1 MILYSVLY
9 GIFLQGNIMQPKQ
22 LIRQFQKY
30 GSGVILFNA
39 LLFIIIMGSSFPL
52 FKDSRLLLSFVAI
65 WAISFLSL
73 FSYYMWMV
81 KSILTLFDSDDP
93 QKHQK
98 TFKKFK
104 SSAQQTML
112 LNIGYL
118 IIVYIPLLFLM
129 YFKFGYNN
137 LFYHFYVFFI
147 LVFVFLFIGFNSR
160 QVWYTRTYPLG
171 RFGIPIA
178 VQRLR
183 SKIISIVI
191 PVTLLTSVI
200 MLVLFYRIDKSN
212 VDSLLSARIIDSFTS
227 IQLDSNESFFQ
238 SIPNVIKEYGGVVLV
253 SENDIVVMSNR
264 DEYISL
270 PLAKTIIKGNQP
282 YFLYN
287 DTLQFLQNIKTTMYS
302 KTYGV
307 FDKTQSVLFGYNV
320 PQSNCTIIAAFPEK
334 VLYKTVYRSLF
345 FIVLGIIVV
354 NLIIRYII
362 NRQLMKLSKAIDVAM
377 PALQKATKGDLS
389 GEITLIKSRDIME
402 DFIRS
407 FIGFREVIIE
417 FIQKSN
423 ELSEKVLISSEA
435 LAFSG
440 KSIKEESSQQAQ
452 NIEQVTSIIAELSSS
467 FYTIASDANKQS
479 DILKNLEDIV
489 NNLNASMNILNNDAR
504 QVIVAIKGV
513 EKSAHDSETLVTTT
527 AESSKQI
534 ATFFENIM
542 NVIGLISDIA
552 EQVNLLSL
560 NASIEAARA
569 GEHGRGFAV
578 VAEEISRLA
587 DRTSQNLK
595 EISKIINDGNT
606 AMNNNMNM
614 MDAMRKVL
622 IHIMQDIERSVTL
635 ITGFIE
641 TINQRVQD
649 FSRIHEG
656 IVSASEFSKGLSL
669 SMTELSDN
677 TKKIVQSIENV
688 NAVAGQFVVLSE
700 NLTNTSSELESM
712 SAELKKVIERFKIE

>member
-1 MILYSVLY
+1 
-9 GIFLQGNIMQPKQ
+9 MQPKQ

-39 LLFIIIMGSSFPL
+39 LLFIIIMSNAFPL
-52 FKDSRLLLSFVAI
+52 FKDSRLLLSFVI
-65 WAISFLSL
+65 LWVISFSSL
-73 FSYYMWMV
+73 FSYYTWMV

-93 QKHQK
+93 QKHEK
-98 TFKKFK
+98 IFKKFK

-118 IIVYIPLLFLM
+118 IIVYIPLFFLM

-171 RFGIPIA
+171 RLGIPIA

-191 PVTLLTSVI
+191 PVTLLTSVF

-227 IQLDSNESFFQ
+227 IQLESNESFSQ

-270 PLAKTIIKGNQP
+270 PLAKTITKGNQP

-302 KTYGV
+302 KTYGI
-307 FDKTQSVLFGYNV
+307 FDKTQSVLFAYNV
-320 PQSNCTIIAAFPEK
+320 PQSNRTIIAAFNEK
-334 VLYKTVYRSLF
+334 VLYKTVYSSLF
-345 FIVLGIIVV
+345 FIVLGIIIV
-354 NLIIRYII
+354 NLIIGYII

-389 GEITLIKSRDIME
+389 GEITVIKSRDIME

-407 FIGFREVIIE
+407 FIGFREVIIK

-440 KSIKEESSQQAQ
+440 KSIKDESSQQAQ
-452 NIEQVTSIIAELSSS
+452 NIEQITSIIAELSSS

-504 QVIVAIKGV
+504 QVIIAIKGV
-513 EKSAHDSETLVTTT
+513 EKSTHDSETLVTTT

-595 EISKIINDGNT
+595 EISKIINDGNI

-622 IHIMQDIERSVTL
+622 IQIMQDIERSVTL

-677 TKKIVQSIENV
+677 TKKIVKSIENV

-712 SAELKKVIERFKIE
+712 AAELKKVIERFKIE

>member
-1 MILYSVLY
+1 
-9 GIFLQGNIMQPKQ
+9 MQPKQ
-22 LIRQFQKY
+22 IIRQFQKY

-39 LLFIIIMGSSFPL
+39 LLFVIIMSTSFPL
-52 FKDSRLLLSFVAI
+52 FKDIRLLVSFIMLWV
-65 WAISFLSL
+65 ISFSSL
-73 FSYYMWMV
+73 FTYYMWMV
-81 KSILTLFDSDDP
+81 KSILRLFESDDP
-93 QKHQK
+93 QRYEKI
-98 TFKKFK
+98 FNKFK
-104 SSAQQTML
+104 TSAQQTML
-112 LNIGYL
+112 LNMGYL
-118 IIVYIPLLFLM
+118 IIVYIPLFFLM

-137 LFYHFYVFFI
+137 LYYHFYVFFI
-147 LVFVFLFIGFNSR
+147 LVFVFLFIGFNSM

-171 RFGIPIA
+171 RFGIPVA

-191 PVTLLTSVI
+191 PITLLTSVFL
-200 MLVLFYRIDKSN
+200 LVLFYRIDKSN
-212 VDSLLSARIIDSFTS
+212 VDSLLTARINDSFTS
-227 IQLDSNESFFQ
+227 IQLDNNEIFTQ
-238 SIPNVIKEYGGVVLV
+238 SIPTVIKEYEGVILV
-253 SENDIVVMSNR
+253 TEDNTVVMSNR
-264 DEYISL
+264 DEFISL
-270 PLAKTIIKGNQP
+270 PINQTIKKGNQP
-282 YFLYN
+282 QFLYT
-287 DTLQFLQNIKTTMYS
+287 DTLKFIKNIKTMKYP
-302 KTYGV
+302 KIEGV
-307 FDKTQSVLFGYNV
+307 FDGNQAVLYGYNV
-320 PQSNCTIIAAFPEK
+320 PQSNRTIIAAFNEK
-334 VLYKTVYRSLF
+334 ILYKTVYRSLF
-345 FIVLGIIVV
+345 FIILGMIVV
-354 NLIIRYII
+354 NLIIRYLI
-362 NRQLMKLSKAIDVAM
+362 NKQLMKLSKAIDIAM

-440 KSIKEESSQQAQ
+440 KSIKEEASQQAQ
-452 NIEQVTSIIAELSSS
+452 NIEQVTSIIAEVSSS

-489 NNLNASMNILNNDAR
+489 NNLNAAMNILNNDAQ
-504 QVIVAIKGV
+504 QVIVAIRGV
-513 EKSAHDSETLVTTT
+513 EKSAHDSENLVTST
-527 AESSKQI
+527 AESSRQI
-534 ATFFENIM
+534 ASFFENIM

-587 DRTSQNLK
+587 DRTAQNVK
-595 EISKIINDGNT
+595 EISKIINEGNT
-606 AMNNNMNM
+606 AMNSNMSM
-614 MDAMRKVL
+614 MDTMRKVL
-622 IHIMQDIERSVTL
+622 MNIMQDIERSVTL

-641 TINQRVQD
+641 TINKRVQD
-649 FSRIHEG
+649 FAKIHEG
-656 IVSASEFSKGLSL
+656 IASASEFSKGLSL
-669 SMTELSDN
+669 SMAELSDN

-688 NAVAGQFVVLSE
+688 NAVAGQFVALSE

-712 SAELKKVIERFKIE
+712 AAELKKVIEHFKI

>member
-1 MILYSVLY
+1 
-9 GIFLQGNIMQPKQ
+9 MQPKQ
-22 LIRQFQKY
+22 IIRQFQKY

-39 LLFIIIMGSSFPL
+39 LLFVIIMSTSFPL
-52 FKDSRLLLSFVAI
+52 FKDIRLLVSFIILWV
-65 WAISFLSL
+65 ISFSSL
-73 FSYYMWMV
+73 FTYYMWMV
-81 KSILTLFDSDDP
+81 KSILRLFESDDP
-93 QKHQK
+93 QRYEKI
-98 TFKKFK
+98 FNKFK
-104 SSAQQTML
+104 TSAQQTML
-112 LNIGYL
+112 LNMGYL
-118 IIVYIPLLFLM
+118 IIVYIPLFFLM

-137 LFYHFYVFFI
+137 LYYHFYVFFI
-147 LVFVFLFIGFNSR
+147 LVFVFLFIGFNSM

-171 RFGIPIA
+171 RFGIPVA

-191 PVTLLTSVI
+191 PITLLTSVFL
-200 MLVLFYRIDKSN
+200 LVLFYCIDKSN
-212 VDSLLSARIIDSFTS
+212 VDSLLSARINDGFTS
-227 IQLDSNESFFQ
+227 IQLDNDEIFTQ
-238 SIPNVIKEYGGVVLV
+238 SIPTVIKEYEGVILV
-253 SENDIVVMSNR
+253 TEDNTVVMSNR
-264 DEYISL
+264 DEFISL
-270 PLAKTIIKGNQP
+270 PITQTIKKGNQP
-282 YFLYN
+282 QFLYN
-287 DTLQFLQNIKTTMYS
+287 DTLQFTKNIKTMRYQ
-302 KTYGV
+302 KIEGV
-307 FDKTQSVLFGYNV
+307 FDGNQAILFGYNM
-320 PQSNCTIIAAFPEK
+320 PESNHTIIAAFNEK
-334 VLYKTVYRSLF
+334 ILYKTVYRSLF
-345 FIVLGIIVV
+345 FIILGMIVV
-354 NLIIRYII
+354 NLIIRYLI
-362 NRQLMKLSKAIDVAM
+362 NKQLMKLSKAIDIAM

-440 KSIKEESSQQAQ
+440 KSIKEEASQQAQ
-452 NIEQVTSIIAELSSS
+452 NIEQVTSIIAEVSSS

-489 NNLNASMNILNNDAR
+489 NNLNAAMNILNNDAQ
-504 QVIVAIKGV
+504 QVIVAIRGV
-513 EKSAHDSETLVTTT
+513 EKSAHDSENLVTST
-527 AESSKQI
+527 AESSRQI
-534 ATFFENIM
+534 ASFFENIM

-595 EISKIINDGNT
+595 EISKIINEGNT
-606 AMNNNMNM
+606 AMNSNMSM
-614 MDAMRKVL
+614 MDTMRKVL
-622 IHIMQDIERSVTL
+622 MNIMQDIERSVTL
-635 ITGFIE
+635 ITGFME

-649 FSRIHEG
+649 FAKIHEG
-656 IVSASEFSKGLSL
+656 ITSASEFSKGLSL
-669 SMTELSDN
+669 SMAELSDN

-688 NAVAGQFVVLSE
+688 NAVAGQFVALSE

-712 SAELKKVIERFKIE
+712 AAELKKVIERFKI

>member
-1 MILYSVLY
+1 
-9 GIFLQGNIMQPKQ
+9 MQPKQ
-22 LIRQFQKY
+22 IIKQFQKY

-39 LLFIIIMGSSFPL
+39 LLFIIIISNSFPL
-52 FKDSRLLLSFVAI
+52 FKDYRLLVSFFIFWV
-65 WAISFLSL
+65 ISFTSL
-73 FSYYMWMV
+73 FMYYMWMV
-81 KSILTLFDSDDP
+81 KSILRLFESDDP
-93 QKHQK
+93 KKHEK
-98 TFKKFK
+98 IFNKFK
-104 SSAQQTML
+104 TSAQQTML

-118 IIVYIPLLFLM
+118 LIVYIPLFFLM

-137 LFYHFYVFFI
+137 LYFHFYIFFI
-147 LVFVFLFIGFNSR
+147 LIFVFLFIGYNSM

-171 RFGIPIA
+171 RFGIPVA

-191 PVTLLTSVI
+191 PITLLTSVFL
-200 MLVLFYRIDKSN
+200 LVLFYRIDKSN
-212 VDSLLSARIIDSFTS
+212 VDSLVSARIFDSFAS
-227 IQLDSNESFFQ
+227 IQMDSNETFLQ
-238 SIPNVIKEYGGVVLV
+238 SIPAVIKEYEGVVLV

-264 DEYISL
+264 DNFISL
-270 PLAKTIIKGNQP
+270 PLTQTITKGNQP
-282 YFLYN
+282 EFLYQN
-287 DTLQFLQNIKTTMYS
+287 TLQFFKNITKTNYL
-302 KTYGV
+302 KVYGV
-307 FDKTQSVLFGYNV
+307 FDGNQSVLFSYIV
-320 PQSNCTIIAAFPEK
+320 PQTNRTIIAAFNEK
-334 VLYKTVYRSLF
+334 VLYKTVYTSLF
-345 FIVLGIIVV
+345 FIILGMIVV
-354 NLIIRYII
+354 NLIIRYLI
-362 NRQLMKLSKAIDVAM
+362 NRQLMKLSKAIDIAM
-377 PALQKATKGDLS
+377 PVLQKATKGDLS
-389 GEITLIKSRDIME
+389 GQITLIKSRDIME

-407 FIGFREVIIE
+407 FIGFREVIID

-440 KSIKEESSQQAQ
+440 KSIKEESLQQAQ

-479 DILKNLEDIV
+479 EILKNLEDIV
-489 NNLNASMNILNNDAR
+489 NNLNAAMNTLNNDAR
-504 QVIVAIKGV
+504 QVMVSIK
-513 EKSAHDSETLVTTT
+513 EIQKSAHDSETLVTST

-587 DRTSQNLK
+587 DRTSQNVK
-595 EISKIINDGNT
+595 EITKIINEGNT
-606 AMNNNMNM
+606 AMNNNMTM
-614 MDAMRKVL
+614 MSTMQKVL
-622 IHIMQDIERSVTL
+622 INIMQDIERSVTL

-649 FSRIHEG
+649 FARIHEG
-656 IVSASEFSKGLSL
+656 IASASEFSKGLSL
-669 SMTELSDN
+669 SMSELSDN

-688 NAVAGQFVVLSE
+688 NAVAGQFVALSE

-712 SAELKKVIERFKIE
+712 AAELKKVIERFKI

>member
-1 MILYSVLY
+1 
-9 GIFLQGNIMQPKQ
+9 
-22 LIRQFQKY
+22 
-30 GSGVILFNA
+30 
-39 LLFIIIMGSSFPL
+39 
-52 FKDSRLLLSFVAI
+52 
-65 WAISFLSL
+65 
-73 FSYYMWMV
+73 
-81 KSILTLFDSDDP
+81 
-93 QKHQK
+93 
-98 TFKKFK
+98 
-104 SSAQQTML
+104 
-112 LNIGYL
+112 
-118 IIVYIPLLFLM
+118 
-129 YFKFGYNN
+129 
-137 LFYHFYVFFI
+137 YVFFI
-147 LVFVFLFIGFNSR
+147 LLFVFVFIGFNSR

-171 RFGIPIA
+171 RYGIPIA

-191 PVTLLTSVI
+191 PITLLTSVFI
-200 MLVLFYRIDKSN
+200 LVLFYRIDKSN
-212 VDSLLSARIIDSFTS
+212 VASLLSARIIDSFTS
-227 IQLDSNESFFQ
+227 IQLESNESFSQ
-238 SIPNVIKEYGGVVLV
+238 SIPNVIKEYGGVILV
-253 SENDIVVMSNR
+253 IENDVVIMSNR

-270 PLAKTIIKGNQP
+270 PLEKTIIKGNQP

-287 DTLQFLQNIKTTMYS
+287 DTLEFIQNIKTTMYS
-302 KTYGV
+302 KTYGI
-307 FDKTQSVLFGYNV
+307 FDKKQSVLFGYNV
-320 PQSNCTIIAAFPEK
+320 PQSNRTIIAAFEEK
-334 VLYKTVYRSLF
+334 VLYGTVYRSLF
-345 FIVLGIIVV
+345 FIVIGIIIV
-354 NLIIRYII
+354 NLIVQYII
-362 NRQLMKLSKAIDVAM
+362 NRQLLKLSKAIDVAI

-440 KSIKEESSQQAQ
+440 KSIKEESSHQAQ

-489 NNLNASMNILNNDAR
+489 NNLNTSMNILNNDAQ

-513 EKSAHDSETLVTTT
+513 ENSAHESEILVTTT

-534 ATFFENIM
+534 ATFFGNIM

-587 DRTSQNLK
+587 DRTAQNLK

-614 MDAMRKVL
+614 MDSMRKVL

-649 FSRIHEG
+649 FSGIHEG
-656 IVSASEFSKGLSL
+656 IASASEFSKGLSL

-688 NAVAGQFVVLSE
+688 NAVAGQFVALSE
-700 NLTNTSSELESM
+700 NLTTTSSELESM
-712 SAELKKVIERFKIE
+712 AAELKKVIERFKIE

>member
-1 MILYSVLY
+1 
-9 GIFLQGNIMQPKQ
+9 MQPKQ
-22 LIRQFQKY
+22 LLRQFQKY
-30 GSGVILFNA
+30 GAGVILFNA
-39 LLFIIIMGSSFPL
+39 LIFITIMSTSFPL
-52 FKDSRLLLSFVAI
+52 FEDYRLLLSFLILWV
-65 WAISFLSL
+65 ISFSSL
-73 FSYYMWMV
+73 FVYYTRTIWKV
-81 KSILTLFDSDDP
+81 ITLILSDDP
-93 QKHQK
+93 QKNEK
-98 TFKKFK
+98 IFNRFKR
-104 SSAQQTML
+104 SAQETMFM
-112 LNIGYL
+112 NMGYL
-118 IIVYIPLLFLM
+118 IIVYIPLFFLM

-137 LFYHFYVFFI
+137 LYYHFYVFFI
-147 LVFVFLFIGFNSR
+147 LVFVFFFIGFNSM

-171 RFGIPIA
+171 RFGIPVA

-191 PVTLLTSVI
+191 PITLLTSVFL
-200 MLVLFYRIDKSN
+200 LVLFYRIDKSN
-212 VDSLLSARIIDSFTS
+212 VDALLSARIMDSFTS
-227 IQLDSNESFFQ
+227 IQLDNNESFLQ

-253 SENDIVVMSNR
+253 SENEIVTMSNR
-264 DEYISL
+264 DEFISL
-270 PLAKTIIKGNQP
+270 PLAQTIKKGNQP
-282 YFLYN
+282 QFLYN
-287 DTLQFLQNIKTTMYS
+287 DTLQFIQNINSTTYS

-307 FDKTQSVLFGYNV
+307 FDGSQSVLFGYNV
-320 PQSNCTIIAAFPEK
+320 PDSDRIIIASFNEK
-334 VLYKTVYRSLF
+334 LFYLAVYRSLF
-345 FIVLGIIVV
+345 FIVLGMIVV

-362 NRQLMKLSKAIDVAM
+362 NKKLMKLSKAIDIAM

-423 ELSEKVLISSEA
+423 ELSEKVLTSSEA

-440 KSIKEESSQQAQ
+440 KSIKDEASQQAQ

-479 DILKNLEDIV
+479 DLLKNLEDIV
-489 NNLNASMNILNNDAR
+489 NNLNAAMNILNNDAQ
-504 QVIVAIKGV
+504 QVIVSIKAV
-513 EKSAHDSETLVTTT
+513 EKSAHDSETLVTSTS
-527 AESSKQI
+527 ESSKQI

-606 AMNNNMNM
+606 AMNNNMSM
-614 MDAMRKVL
+614 MDTMRKVL
-622 IHIMQDIERSVTL
+622 INIMQDIERSVTL
-635 ITGFIE
+635 ITRFIE

-649 FSRIHEG
+649 FARIHEG
-656 IVSASEFSKGLSL
+656 IISASEFSKGLSL

-688 NAVAGQFVVLSE
+688 NAVAGQFVALSE

-712 SAELKKVIERFKIE
+712 AAELKKIIERFKIG

>member
-1 MILYSVLY
+1 
-9 GIFLQGNIMQPKQ
+9 MQPKQ
-22 LIRQFQKY
+22 LIKQFQKY

-39 LLFIIIMGSSFPL
+39 LLFVIIMSNSFPL
-52 FKDSRLLLSFVAI
+52 FKDIRLLLAFIIFWV
-65 WAISFLSL
+65 ISFSSL
-73 FSYYMWMV
+73 FTYYMWMV
-81 KSILTLFDSDDP
+81 KKIIRLFESEEP
-93 QKHQK
+93 QKHEK
-98 TFKKFK
+98 IFNKFK
-104 SSAQQTML
+104 SYAKQTML
-112 LNIGYL
+112 LNMGYL
-118 IIVYIPLLFLM
+118 IIVYIPLFFLM

-137 LFYHFYVFFI
+137 IYYHFYVFFI
-147 LVFVFLFIGFNSR
+147 LVFVFLFIGFNSM

-171 RFGIPIA
+171 RFGIPVA

-191 PVTLLTSVI
+191 PITLLTSVFL
-200 MLVLFYRIDKSN
+200 LVLFYRIDKSN
-212 VDSLLSARIIDSFTS
+212 VDSLLTARINDSFTS
-227 IQLDSNESFFQ
+227 IQLDTNETFTQ
-238 SIPNVIKEYGGVVLV
+238 SIPTVIKEYGGVILV
-253 SENDIVVMSNR
+253 TEDNIVIMSNR
-264 DEYISL
+264 EEFLSL
-270 PLAKTIIKGNQP
+270 PLTQTIKKGNQP
-282 YFLYN
+282 QFLYN
-287 DTLQFLQNIKTTMYS
+287 DTIQFIQNIKATRYS
-302 KTYGV
+302 KVYGV
-307 FDKTQSVLFGYNV
+307 FDGNQAVLFGYPV
-320 PQSNCTIIAAFPEK
+320 PQSNRIVIAAFNEK
-334 VLYKTVYRSLF
+334 ILYKTVYRSLF
-345 FIVLGIIVV
+345 FIILGMIIV
-354 NLIIRYII
+354 NLLIRYII
-362 NRQLMKLSKAIDVAM
+362 NRQLMKLSKAIDIAM

-389 GEITLIKSRDIME
+389 GEITLVKSRDIME

-440 KSIKEESSQQAQ
+440 KSIKEEASQQAQ
-452 NIEQVTSIIAELSSS
+452 NIEQVTSIIAEVSSS
-467 FYTIASDANKQS
+467 LYTIASDANKQS

-489 NNLNASMNILNNDAR
+489 NNLNSAMNILNNDAQ
-504 QVIVAIKGV
+504 QVIVAIRGV
-513 EKSAHDSETLVTTT
+513 EKNAHDSENLVTNT
-527 AESSKQI
+527 AESSKHI
-534 ATFFENIM
+534 ASFFENIM

-595 EISKIINDGNT
+595 EISKIINEGNT
-606 AMNNNMNM
+606 AMNSNMSM
-614 MDAMRKVL
+614 MDTMRKVL
-622 IHIMQDIERSVTL
+622 MNIMQDIERSVTL

-649 FSRIHEG
+649 FARIHEG
-656 IVSASEFSKGLSL
+656 IASASEFSKGLSL
-669 SMTELSDN
+669 SMAELSDN

-688 NAVAGQFVVLSE
+688 NAVAGQFVALSE

-712 SAELKKVIERFKIE
+712 AAELKKVIERFKI

>member
-1 MILYSVLY
+1 
-9 GIFLQGNIMQPKQ
+9 MQPKQ
-22 LIRQFQKY
+22 IIRQFQKY

-39 LLFIIIMGSSFPL
+39 LLFIIIMSNSFPL
-52 FKDSRLLLSFVAI
+52 FKDSRLL
-65 WAISFLSL
+65 ISFLILWVISFSTL

-81 KSILTLFDSDDP
+81 KSILTLFESDDP
-93 QKHQK
+93 KRHEK
-98 TFKKFK
+98 IFEKFK
-104 SSAQQTML
+104 TSAQQTML
-112 LNIGYL
+112 LNMGYL
-118 IIVYIPLLFLM
+118 IIVYIPLFFLM
-129 YFKFGYNN
+129 YFRFGYDN
-137 LFYHFYVFFI
+137 LYYHFYVFFI
-147 LVFVFLFIGFNSR
+147 LVFVFLFIGFNSM

-171 RFGIPIA
+171 RYGFPVA

-183 SKIISIVI
+183 SKILNIVI
-191 PVTLLTSVI
+191 PITLLTSVFLLI
-200 MLVLFYRIDKSN
+200 LFYRIDKSN
-212 VDSLLSARIIDSFTS
+212 ADAILSSRIFDSFTT

-238 SIPNVIKEYGGVVLV
+238 SIPNAMKEYEAVILV
-253 SENDIVVMSNR
+253 TENDIVIMSNT
-264 DEYISL
+264 DEFISL
-270 PLAKTIIKGNQP
+270 PLTQTIKKGNQP
-282 YFLYN
+282 QFLYN
-287 DTLQFLQNIKTTMYS
+287 DTLQFIQNIKTNTYL

-307 FDKTQSVLFGYNV
+307 FNGSQSVLFGYNV
-320 PQSNCTIIAAFPEK
+320 PQSNRIIIAAFNEK
-334 VLYKTVYRSLF
+334 LFYATVYRSIF
-345 FIVLGIIVV
+345 FIVLGMIFV

-362 NRQLMKLSKAIDVAM
+362 NRQLMKLSKAIDIAM

-407 FIGFREVIIE
+407 FIGFREIIVE

-440 KSIKEESSQQAQ
+440 KSIKEEASQQAQ

-479 DILKNLEDIV
+479 DILKNLEDII
-489 NNLNASMNILNNDAR
+489 NNLNAAMNVVNNDAR
-504 QVIVAIKGV
+504 QVIVAIEGV
-513 EKSAHDSETLVTTT
+513 EKSAHDSETLVTST

-595 EISKIINDGNT
+595 EISKIINEGNT
-606 AMNNNMNM
+606 AMNNNMSM
-614 MDAMRKVL
+614 MDTMRKVL
-622 IHIMQDIERSVTL
+622 INIMQDIERSVTL

-649 FSRIHEG
+649 FARIHEG
-656 IVSASEFSKGLSL
+656 IASASEFSKGLSL
-669 SMTELSDN
+669 SMSELSDN
-677 TKKIVQSIENV
+677 TRKIVQSIENV
-688 NAVAGQFVVLSE
+688 NAVAGQFVALSE

-712 SAELKKVIERFKIE
+712 AAELKKVIERFTI

>member
-1 MILYSVLY
+1 
-9 GIFLQGNIMQPKQ
+9 MQPKQ

-39 LLFIIIMGSSFPL
+39 LLFVIIMSTSFPL
-52 FKDSRLLLSFVAI
+52 FKDIRLLVSFIMLWV
-65 WAISFLSL
+65 ISFSSL
-73 FSYYMWMV
+73 FTYYMWMV
-81 KSILTLFDSDDP
+81 KSILRLFESDDP
-93 QKHQK
+93 QRYEKI
-98 TFKKFK
+98 FNKFK
-104 SSAQQTML
+104 TSAQQTML
-112 LNIGYL
+112 LNMGYL
-118 IIVYIPLLFLM
+118 IIVYIPLFFLM

-137 LFYHFYVFFI
+137 LYYHFYVFFI
-147 LVFVFLFIGFNSR
+147 LVFVFLFIGFNSM

-171 RFGIPIA
+171 RFGIPVA

-191 PVTLLTSVI
+191 PITLLTSVFL
-200 MLVLFYRIDKSN
+200 LVLFYRIDKSN
-212 VDSLLSARIIDSFTS
+212 VDSLLTARINDSFTS
-227 IQLDSNESFFQ
+227 IQLDNNEIFTQ
-238 SIPNVIKEYGGVVLV
+238 SIPTVIKEYEGVILV
-253 SENDIVVMSNR
+253 TEDNTVVMSNR
-264 DEYISL
+264 DEFISL
-270 PLAKTIIKGNQP
+270 PINQTIKKGNQP
-282 YFLYN
+282 QFLYT
-287 DTLQFLQNIKTTMYS
+287 DTLKFIKNIKTMKYP
-302 KTYGV
+302 KIEGV
-307 FDKTQSVLFGYNV
+307 FDGNQAVLYGYNV
-320 PQSNCTIIAAFPEK
+320 PQSNRTIIAAFNEK
-334 VLYKTVYRSLF
+334 ILYKTVYRSLF
-345 FIVLGIIVV
+345 FIILGMIVV
-354 NLIIRYII
+354 NLIIRYLI
-362 NRQLMKLSKAIDVAM
+362 NKQLMKLSKAIDIAM

-440 KSIKEESSQQAQ
+440 KSIKEEASQQAQ
-452 NIEQVTSIIAELSSS
+452 NIEQVTSIIAEVSSS

-489 NNLNASMNILNNDAR
+489 NNLNAAMNILNNDAQ
-504 QVIVAIKGV
+504 QVIVAIRGV
-513 EKSAHDSETLVTTT
+513 EKSAHDSENLVTST
-527 AESSKQI
+527 AESSRQI
-534 ATFFENIM
+534 ASFFENIM

-587 DRTSQNLK
+587 DRTAQNVK
-595 EISKIINDGNT
+595 EISKIINEGNT
-606 AMNNNMNM
+606 AMNSNMSM
-614 MDAMRKVL
+614 MDTMRKVL
-622 IHIMQDIERSVTL
+622 MNIMQDIERSVTL

-641 TINQRVQD
+641 TINKRVQD
-649 FSRIHEG
+649 FAKIHEG
-656 IVSASEFSKGLSL
+656 IASASEFSKGLSL
-669 SMTELSDN
+669 SMAELSDN

-688 NAVAGQFVVLSE
+688 NAVAGQFVALSE

-712 SAELKKVIERFKIE
+712 AAELKKVIEHFKI

>member
-1 MILYSVLY
+1 
-9 GIFLQGNIMQPKQ
+9 MQPKQ
-22 LIRQFQKY
+22 IIRQFQKY

-39 LLFIIIMGSSFPL
+39 LLFVIIMSNSFPL
-52 FKDSRLLLSFVAI
+52 FKDIRLLVSFIILWV
-65 WAISFLSL
+65 ISFSSL
-73 FSYYMWMV
+73 FTYYMWMV
-81 KSILTLFDSDDP
+81 KSILRLFESDDP
-93 QKHQK
+93 QRYEKI
-98 TFKKFK
+98 FNKFK
-104 SSAQQTML
+104 TGAQQTML
-112 LNIGYL
+112 LNMGYL
-118 IIVYIPLLFLM
+118 IIVYIPLFFLM

-137 LFYHFYVFFI
+137 LYYHFYVFFI
-147 LVFVFLFIGFNSR
+147 LVFVFLFIGFNSM

-171 RFGIPIA
+171 RFGIPVA

-191 PVTLLTSVI
+191 PITLLTSVFL
-200 MLVLFYRIDKSN
+200 LVLFYRIDKSN
-212 VDSLLSARIIDSFTS
+212 VDSLLTARINDSFTS
-227 IQLDSNESFFQ
+227 IQLDNDEIFTQ
-238 SIPNVIKEYGGVVLV
+238 SIPTVIKEYEGVILV
-253 SENDIVVMSNR
+253 TEDNTVVMSNR
-264 DEYISL
+264 DEFISL
-270 PLAKTIIKGNQP
+270 PITQTIKKGNQP
-282 YFLYN
+282 QFLYN
-287 DTLQFLQNIKTTMYS
+287 DTLQFTKNIKTMRYP
-302 KTYGV
+302 KIEGV
-307 FDKTQSVLFGYNV
+307 FDGNQAILFGYNM
-320 PQSNCTIIAAFPEK
+320 PESNRTIIAAFNEK
-334 VLYKTVYRSLF
+334 ILYKTVYRSLF
-345 FIVLGIIVV
+345 FIILGMIVV
-354 NLIIRYII
+354 NLIIRYLI
-362 NRQLMKLSKAIDVAM
+362 NKQLMKLSKAIDIAM

-440 KSIKEESSQQAQ
+440 KSIKEEASQQAQ
-452 NIEQVTSIIAELSSS
+452 NIEQVTSIIAEVSSS

-489 NNLNASMNILNNDAR
+489 NNLNAAMNILNNDAQ
-504 QVIVAIKGV
+504 QVIVAIRGV
-513 EKSAHDSETLVTTT
+513 EKSAHDSENLVTST
-527 AESSKQI
+527 AESSRQI
-534 ATFFENIM
+534 ASFFENIM

-595 EISKIINDGNT
+595 EISKIINEGNT
-606 AMNNNMNM
+606 AMNSNMSM
-614 MDAMRKVL
+614 MDTMRKVL
-622 IHIMQDIERSVTL
+622 MNIMQDIERSVTL
-635 ITGFIE
+635 ITGFME

-649 FSRIHEG
+649 FAKIHEG
-656 IVSASEFSKGLSL
+656 ITSASEFSKGLSL
-669 SMTELSDN
+669 SMAELSDN

-688 NAVAGQFVVLSE
+688 NAVAGQFVALSE

-712 SAELKKVIERFKIE
+712 AAELKKVIERFKI